1 MMGMGIVGF
10 GSLELV
16 GLAFFFVGMPGVGS
30 GILARF
36 YYVQCS
42 GSCSVLEFMFMV
54 SIVWYRITPPV
65 P

>member
-36 YYVQCS
+36 YYVQYGGTGHKFCRFHKRGLLPS
-42 GSCSVLEFMFMV
+42 L
-54 SIVWYRITPPV
+54 PV
-65 P
+65 